1 MCRNTC
7 NSNNINGIKINGEQY
22 LISQY
27 ADDTSFILDG
37 SLESLYNTLSVLD
50 YYAYIS
56 GLKINYSKSKAIW
69 IGNKNV
75 F

>member
-1 MCRNTC
+1 MIR
-7 NSNNINGIKINGEQY
+7 NSNNINGIRIDGEQY

-27 ADDTSFILDG
+27 ADNTSFIIDG
-37 SLESLYNTLSVLD
+37 YSEYLYNTLSVLN

-69 IGNKNV
+69 IGNKKKV